1 MQAVRTLHQKLSS
14 WPFNALEGNLEGVNI
29 PIKSKMNI
37 ANQYSI
43 NKNGDMKTTP
53 FVLTHIMKS

>member
-43 NKNGDMKTTP
+43 NKKQ
-53 FVLTHIMKS
+53 FVLIHIMKS